1 MPVKFCIFTAAIK
14 VTWSQ
19 VIGFPSL
26 SMAPSATMMM
36 FNLWRQSYQT
46 FLFVADEEA
55 RLELVPEVHF
65 QPSMD

>member
-1 MPVKFCIFTAAIK
+1 
-14 VTWSQ
+14 
-19 VIGFPSL
+19 
-26 SMAPSATMMM
+26 MMM